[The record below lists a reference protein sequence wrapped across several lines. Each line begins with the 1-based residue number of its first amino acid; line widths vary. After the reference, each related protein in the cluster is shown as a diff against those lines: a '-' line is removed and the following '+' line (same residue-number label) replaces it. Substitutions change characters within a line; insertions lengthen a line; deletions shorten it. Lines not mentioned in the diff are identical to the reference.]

1 MFVSWHKD
9 NPDTWS
15 RFRFRDVFLFA
26 GRCAAQ
32 IKIKA
37 TIKCRVK
44 MFYYFTLCP
53 SNDVSF
59 DQENKQDVNEDVDV
73 DAAGVFEVRKDNCQ
87 MVYCF
92 CGCSVER

>member
-1 MFVSWHKD
+1 MKNPNP
-9 NPDTWS
+9 NPDI

-26 GRCAAQ
+26 GRYATQ

-37 TIKCRVK
+37 PIKCRVK

-59 DQENKQDVNEDVDV
+59 DQENKQDVDVGWGWD
-73 DAAGVFEVRKDNCQ
+73 F
-87 MVYCF
+87 
-92 CGCSVER
+92 